1 MLREQGWNAI
11 NPAEL
16 DKDAGKPMSDPMSFA
31 PDTNYEDH
39 EFMRKALRRDM
50 VAICDQCTAI
60 YMMSNWERSKGAKA
74 EHALAKALGLSIFY
88 EAPLPE

>member
-1 MLREQGWNAI
+1 
-11 NPAEL
+11 
-16 DKDAGKPMSDPMSFA
+16 
-31 PDTNYEDH
+31 
-39 EFMRKALRRDM
+39 MRKALRRDM